1 MLYKK
6 KTQAK
11 TQEKFGKTPNEEQ
24 LPVMDANEHS
34 RICSTLTI
42 LHAPMGFKQ
51 KENTLRRITSLI
63 LNHYEEIRNNK
74 KNKKITSVIVLGWTV
89 WQSRRL

>member
-1 MLYKK
+1 MIKKKKIFRRQEVENNCFIKK

-51 KENTLRRITSLI
+51 KRKHIEKDNVANIKSLQ
-63 LNHYEEIRNNK
+63 RNK
-74 KNKKITSVIVLGWTV
+74 K
-89 WQSRRL
+89 